1 MRLFKREKSKTAED
15 AQLQTCPRCGQLV
28 AEDASHACPEC
39 GWDLRDAYQGPR
51 PVAGTNVATDRADDP
66 GTAG

>member
-1 MRLFKREKSKTAED
+1 MRLFKRESTED

-39 GWDLRDAYQGPR
+39 GWDLRDAYQGPHQ
-51 PVAGTNVATDRADDP
+51 VAGSSAASDRVDDP
-66 GTAG
+66 GRAG